1 MAVRVTVV
9 GQYDGK
15 PIAIAQRDVN
25 RLATSAKKAQGSFSK
40 LASGFKSHFTPN
52 LALAGAAVAA
62 FAVKLGVDAVKA
74 AAAEQAAIE
83 RLDQALINANQSMNL
98 DSVETFIDGMS
109 RSTGVA
115 DDMLRPAMI
124 QLVNATQDT
133 TKAQDLLSLAL
144 DISAG
149 SGRDLTAVTTAL
161 SRAAL
166 GQTTA
171 LRRLGVPLSDAAVK
185 SKDLGTITAE
195 LTGTFR
201 GQAARAA
208 STYQGQ
214 VARLGVA
221 FGELQEALG
230 TGFLDGISSS
240 ESSTRDLTSA
250 MKDLE
255 PVVSGLGQTI
265 GTQVQGLGD
274 LAAILSLIDTN
285 SGDAD
290 SGLRTFF
297 ETGKRFNPS
306 VFEFFSS
313 LRRDLEGAGVEFV
326 NLAETHDGYRDAAVR
341 AHDATLD
348 TADGMTGLEE
358 ETSDAA
364 EALDTL
370 NGEMKTFFGFLDQR
384 DALRGYESDVDD
396 LRKSLK
402 ENGKTFDINTE
413 AGRDNQAALDGV
425 FNSALKVAEGQATA
439 AEKIATMEDA
449 ARTAAAQLDKTKMSD
464 VAKQA
469 LLQPFDDA
477 IWRFRTSVT
486 EVDNLKAAMEKLPT
500 DKDITVTVR
509 TVTVGGRPP
518 GVSAEEWY
526 GNGAVGGMVGSYGIR
541 RGISRGADTVPML
554 LAPGEFVVRRQAVQ
568 QFGSAFFSQ
577 LNRGINPTEAYGA
590 PGPSGGSAGGGFS
603 IGSITVVAA
612 PGERAEETV
621 PRALRRMAF
630 LAGV

>member
-384 DALRGYESDVDD
+384 DALRGYASDVDD

-439 AEKIATMEDA
+439 AEKIATMEGA
-449 ARTAAAQLDKTKMSD
+449 ARTAAAQLDKIKMSD
-464 VAKQA
+464 AARQA

-500 DKDITVTVR
+500 DKDITITVR

>member
-25 RLATSAKKAQGSFSK
+25 RLATSAKKAQGSFSQ

-74 AAAEQAAIE
+74 AAAEQVAIE

-98 DSVETFIDGMS
+98 DGVETFIDGMA

-208 STYQGQ
+208 GTYQGQ

-230 TGFLDGISSS
+230 TGFLDGINSS
-240 ESSTRDLTSA
+240 EDSTRDLTSA
-250 MKDLE
+250 MQDLE
-255 PVVSGLGQTI
+255 PIVSGLGESI

-274 LAAILSLIDTN
+274 LAAIFSLIDTN
-285 SGDAD
+285 SGDAEG
-290 SGLRTFF
+290 GLRTFF
-297 ETGKRFNPS
+297 ETAKRFNPS
-306 VFEFFSS
+306 VFEFFSM

-326 NLAETHDGYRDAAVR
+326 DLAETHDGYRDAAVR
-341 AHDATLD
+341 AHDATLE

-358 ETSDAA
+358 ETSGAA

-370 NGEMKTFFGFLDQR
+370 NREMKTFFGFLDQR
-384 DALRGYESDVDD
+384 DALRGYAEDVDN

-413 AGRDNQAALDGV
+413 AGRDNQAALDAV
-425 FNSALKVAEGQATA
+425 FDSALDVADGQATA
-439 AEKIATMEDA
+439 AEKIATMEGA
-449 ARTAAAQLDKTKMSD
+449 ARDAAAQLDKTKMSD
-464 VAKQA
+464 AAKQA

-500 DKDITVTVR
+500 NLPIKIN
-509 TVTVGGRPP
+509 VTVGTTYVGTPPP
-518 GVSAEEWY
+518 GGLEFPAS
-526 GNGAVGGMVGSYGIR
+526 GGMIGGRRSLGRGSDI
-541 RGISRGADTVPML
+541 VPAML
-554 LAPGEFVVRRQAVQ
+554 TPGEFVIRRQAVK
-568 QFGSAFFSQ
+568 QFGTAFFSQ
-577 LNRGINPTEAYGA
+577 LNQGINPTEAYGA
-590 PGPSGGSAGGGFS
+590 PGPSGGSPGGGFS
-603 IGSITVVAA
+603 IGTLNVTSA

>member
-25 RLATSAKKAQGSFSK
+25 RLATSAKKAQGPFGK
-40 LASGFKSHFTPN
+40 LATGFKSHFTPN

-83 RLDQALINANQSMNL
+83 RLDQALINVGQSMNL
-98 DSVETFIDGMS
+98 ESVESFIDGMA

-124 QLVNATQDT
+124 QLVNATRDT
-133 TKAQDLLSLAL
+133 TKAQDLLRLAM

-149 SGRDLTAVTTAL
+149 SGRDLNTVTMAL

-201 GQAARAA
+201 GQASRAA
-208 STYQGQ
+208 NTYQGQ

-230 TGFLDGISSS
+230 KGFLDGVTSS
-240 ESSTRDLTSA
+240 EQSTRDLTSA
-250 MKDLE
+250 MQDLE
-255 PVVSGLGQTI
+255 PIVAGLGESI
-265 GTQVQGLGD
+265 GKQVQGLGD
-274 LAAILSLIDTN
+274 LAWILSLIDAN
-285 SGDAD
+285 SGDAN

-306 VFEFFSS
+306 IFEFFSS
-313 LRRDLEGAGVEFV
+313 LRRDLENAGYGFV
-326 NLAETHDGYRDAAVR
+326 NLAETHEGYRDAAVR
-341 AHDATLD
+341 AHDATLE

-384 DALRGYESDVDD
+384 DALRGYEAAVDD

-402 ENGKTFDINTE
+402 ENGKTFDTNTE
-413 AGRDNQAALDGV
+413 AGRDNEEALDGV
-425 FNSALKVAEGQATA
+425 FNSALKVAEGQTTA

-449 ARTAAAQLDKTKMSD
+449 ARMAAAQLDKTKMSD
-464 VAKQA
+464 QAKQA

-477 IWRFRTSVT
+477 IAKFRDSTT
-486 EVDNLKAAMEKLPT
+486 EIGNLKAAMETIPK
-500 DKDITVTVR
+500 TVIINVETRYTSSGVPGPYAGKNVPDGR
-509 TVTVGGRPP
+509 GEFPAGGGLIGGRRAR
-518 GVSAEEWY
+518 GR
-526 GNGAVGGMVGSYGIR
+526 GS
-541 RGISRGADTVPML
+541 DTVPAML
-554 LAPGEFVVRRQAVQ
+554 TPGEFVIRRQSVK
-568 QFGSAFFSQ
+568 QFGSDFFSQ
-577 LNRGINPTEAYGA
+577 LNRGITPL
-590 PGPSGGSAGGGFS
+590 GGVVPQSTGGFS
-603 IGSITVVAA
+603 VGSITVVAA
-612 PGERAEETV
+612 PGEKAEETV
-621 PRALRRMAF
+621 PRALRRVAF

>member
-25 RLATSAKKAQGSFSK
+25 RLATSAKKAQGPFSK

-83 RLDQALINANQSMNL
+83 RLDQALINVGQSMNL
-98 DSVETFIDGMS
+98 ESVETFIDGMA

-124 QLVNATQDT
+124 QLVNATRDT
-133 TKAQDLLSLAL
+133 AKAQDLLRLAM

-149 SGRDLTAVTTAL
+149 SGRDLNTVTMAL
-161 SRAAL
+161 SKAAL

-208 STYQGQ
+208 GTYQGQ
-214 VARLGVA
+214 VARLSVA

-230 TGFLDGISSS
+230 KGFLDGISSS
-240 ESSTRDLTSA
+240 EQSTRDLTSA
-250 MKDLE
+250 MQDLE
-255 PVVSGLGQTI
+255 PVVSGLGETI

-306 VFEFFSS
+306 IFEFFSM

-326 NLAETHDGYRDAAVR
+326 NLAETHDDYRDAAVR

-358 ETSDAA
+358 ETSGAADA
-364 EALDTL
+364 LNTL

-384 DALRGYESDVDD
+384 DALRGYEASVDD
-396 LRKSLK
+396 LRKSLR

-425 FNSALKVAEGQATA
+425 FDSALKVAEGQATA
-439 AEKIATMEDA
+439 AEKVKTMEDA
-449 ARTAAAQLDKTKMSD
+449 ARTAAAQLDKTNMSD
-464 VAKQA
+464 AAKQR

-477 IWRFRTSVT
+477 IGRFRTSVT
-486 EVDNLKAAMEKLPT
+486 EVDNLKKAMELLPPT
-500 DKDITVTVR
+500 KTIDVKVHTTYTSSGVPGPYSGKPVPDGQGEYPAAGGLI
-509 TVTVGGRPP
+509 GGRRAA
-518 GVSAEEWY
+518 GR
-526 GNGAVGGMVGSYGIR
+526 GS
-541 RGISRGADTVPML
+541 DTVPAML
-554 LAPGEFVVRRQAVQ
+554 TPGEFVIKRPVVK
-568 QFGSAFFSQ
+568 QFGAAFFSQ
-577 LNRGINPTEAYGA
+577 LNRGITPLGGMV
-590 PGPSGGSAGGGFS
+590 PQSGGTGFS
-603 IGSITVVAA
+603 IGSITVNAA